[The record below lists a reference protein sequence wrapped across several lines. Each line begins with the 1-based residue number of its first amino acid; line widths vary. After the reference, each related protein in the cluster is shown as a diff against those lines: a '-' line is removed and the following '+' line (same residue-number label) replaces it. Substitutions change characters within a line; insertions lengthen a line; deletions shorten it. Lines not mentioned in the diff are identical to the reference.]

1 VPLVRRTP
9 NDRTVSEVREWCA
22 YDAPPARTIDTQR
35 MFVMP
40 MEGSPHA
47 LYPSM
52 GPFAGPMLVLHGGI

>member
-1 VPLVRRTP
+1 
-9 NDRTVSEVREWCA
+9 
-22 YDAPPARTIDTQR
+22 